1 VSAGRVIVL
10 NGTSSVGK
18 TTLGRALQAQLDGIW
33 LLFGIDTLIEAL
45 PWRLYGT
52 ADGHTINADGTI
64 DTGPV
69 FTDAQRRWRRAV
81 ASLARD
87 GADLI
92 LDEVLL
98 RGAAEQ
104 AEWREALRGL
114 DVTWI
119 AVRCD
124 VEVAAAREAAR
135 GNRSVGMARAQ
146 ATAVHEGVQYDLEVD
161 TTSSSPDDLAAQI
174 VRQLG

>member
-1 VSAGRVIVL
+1 MSAGRVIVL

-18 TTLGRALQAQLDGIW
+18 TTLGRALQAQLDGVW
-33 LLFGIDTLIEAL
+33 LLFGIDTLIESL

-52 ADGHTINADGTI
+52 ADGHTIKADGTI
-64 DTGPV
+64 DTGPA
-69 FTDAQRRWRRAV
+69 FADAQHRWRRAI
-81 ASLARD
+81 ASLVRD
-87 GADLI
+87 GADVI

-104 AEWREALRGL
+104 AAWRDALRGL
-114 DVTWI
+114 DVTWV

-146 ATAVHEGVQYDLEVD
+146 ATAVHEGVEYDVEVD
-161 TTSSSPDDLAAQI
+161 TTSSSPDDVAAQI
-174 VRQLG
+174 VSQLG